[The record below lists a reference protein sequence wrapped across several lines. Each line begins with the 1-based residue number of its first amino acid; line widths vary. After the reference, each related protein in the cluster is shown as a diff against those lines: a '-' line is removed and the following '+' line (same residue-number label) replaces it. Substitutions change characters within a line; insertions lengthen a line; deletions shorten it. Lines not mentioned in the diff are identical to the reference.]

1 VVLLSG
7 SEYVYVF
14 IRLFIS
20 ILLLEIQ
27 LSRGNTLSGLALPQF
42 IPQIIEPK
50 NKPRHMLMVIQVLVR
65 HNHNHDERLKPS
77 SPFDSWISSG
87 NTDIKKNNKTDGTDL
102 FPLKKPHTLSKKL
115 MTT

>member
-27 LSRGNTLSGLALPQF
+27 LSRGNTLNGLALPQF

-65 HNHNHDERLKPS
+65 HIHNHDERLKPS

-87 NTDIKKNNKTDGTDL
+87 NTDIKKTIKRTEQICFHSKN
-102 FPLKKPHTLSKKL
+102 TLSKTL

>member
-1 VVLLSG
+1 MVLLG
-7 SEYVYVF
+7 GGEYVYVF

-27 LSRGNTLSGLALPQF
+27 LSRGNTLNGLALPQF

-87 NTDIKKNNKTDGTDL
+87 NTDIKKTIKRTEQIC
-102 FPLKKPHTLSKKL
+102 FHSKNPTHYQKN
-115 MTT
+115 